1 MAMDGR
7 NQRRDTS
14 MDLTFILTVVLI
26 AIIASILLAPIGPT
40 ILLITIA
47 VYSFQTLS
55 LPVAI
60 VVVFLAS
67 VALAK

>member
-1 MAMDGR
+1 
-7 NQRRDTS
+7 